1 MKLWLLLHR
10 VVLIALAALAG
21 LWLESRFGLWK
32 AVAAWSLG
40 MLIACVIIAVLLSR
54 QPVGSRNIINQLAG
68 WLLPWGWRLTQGVL
82 ARMVA
87 VSWLVWVMQ
96 GAAAAALAA
105 VGEPAG
111 QQNPSAALKA
121 LLYLAWVIHGWG
133 ALYLLGIM
141 VSNRRVSP
149 PLLLPT
155 LILAGLVA
163 ASATIFFRAPSQGTL
178 ISALLVA
185 GAPIALSSV
194 GFGVFT
200 CVLLIAGRKT
210 NWR

>member
-21 LWLESRFGLWK
+21 VWLEKRFGLWT
-32 AVAAWSLG
+32 AAAAWSLG
-40 MLIACVIIAVLLSR
+40 MLIACSVTAFLLSR

-87 VSWLVWVMQ
+87 VSWLVWAMQ
-96 GAAAAALAA
+96 GTAAAALASA
-105 VGEPAG
+105 GEHDG
-111 QQNPSAALKA
+111 QPNSSVALKA
-121 LLYLAWVIHGWG
+121 LLYLAWVVLGWG
-133 ALYLLGIM
+133 VLYLLGVM

-149 PLLLPT
+149 PLVLPT

-163 ASATIFFRAPSQGTL
+163 ASAAVFFRAPSRGTL

-185 GAPIALSSV
+185 GGPVALIGV
-194 GFGVFT
+194 GYGFFVG
-200 CVLLIAGRKT
+200 VLLIAGRKT